1 MNDEQLRRFERRSR
15 EVYVDSVE
23 TLDLRIRSRLTQA
36 RHSALA
42 QARGSGAHSV
52 WLRWAPA
59 YGAAAALVIAVVLWQ
74 GHVPSDRF
82 AAMADSHNGI
92 EDLELVSS
100 TDQLE
105 FLQDDPEFYEWIA
118 SSGSN
123 GAATSGSAVAAPG

>member
-1 MNDEQLRRFERRSR
+1 MNEEQHRRFEQRSR
-15 EVYVDSVE
+15 ELFADSVQ

-36 RHSALA
+36 RHAALA
-42 QARGSGAHSV
+42 QARSSGARPG

-59 YGAAAALVIAVVLWQ
+59 YGAAAALAVVVVLWQ
-74 GHVPSDRF
+74 GHVPADRF

-118 SSGSN
+118 SAG
-123 GAATSGSAVAAPG
+123 SGSAGGNGSAASATG